1 MKKLL
6 IIFILFSAFM
16 LLAFTG
22 QSHAQDRYSNTEL
35 GVILGEPT
43 GISLKAWQSDHTA
56 FDAGFAWSFGG
67 SGSLHLHADHLW
79 HKWLDV
85 ETGSLALYYG
95 LGARVKIADDPRLGA
110 RIPVGLQYNIPDTRL
125 ATFFEVAPLL
135 DLIPETTFD
144 VNGGLGLRIYL

>member
-1 MKKLL
+1 MKKTVL
-6 IIFILFSAFM
+6 ISILFALLMAFSLSM
-16 LLAFTG
+16 TAE
-22 QSHAQDRYSNTEL
+22 AQNRYSNTEL

-43 GISLKAWQSDHTA
+43 GISLKAWQSDNTA

-79 HKWLDV
+79 HNWMDV

-95 LGARVKIADDPRLGA
+95 LGARVKIADDPRLGV